1 MGPSHSHH
9 SLDLD
14 RVFSTNA
21 PVGQTVP
28 RLAVS
33 TVGAIGG
40 DALRLF
46 HGCKRF

>member
-1 MGPSHSHH
+1 MIGPSHTHH
-9 SLDLD
+9 SLGVD

-33 TVGAIGG
+33 TVGATGG
-40 DALRLF
+40 DALWLS
-46 HGCKRF
+46 HG